1 MVASRGGR
9 DFGAENS
16 ARRTLLRR
24 SGGLAAAAL
33 LLPLLP
39 ARLLAQ
45 TFTASSI
52 SQAAQDA
59 RRDVGRLSRRADSL
73 LRLTVADGPTRSAAA
88 VRRFRAEQVTLA
100 RDLAAVFNGRVSED
114 DWLLV
119 SPVRELD
126 LALTMQALVIRL
138 APSIDEVEAAVK
150 APLAQIEPLAGDS
163 ADDVL
168 LSIVLAVLGL
178 ERRVALFEQLRND
191 RALAAALRDAA
202 AAVKAQRYG
211 LAALELERLMRVIVL
226 PDNVQAIAENLGNE
240 QRRRLYKSLILRFVP
255 FVGWTYFDTL
265 LLATIYYNRDTT
277 APVLR

>member
-9 DFGAENS
+9 DFGAGNM
-16 ARRTLLRR
+16 ARRCVLRAG
-24 SGGLAAAAL
+24 GGLAAAVL
-33 LLPLLP
+33 LAP
-39 ARLLAQ
+39 RLAAQ

-59 RRDVGRLSRRADSL
+59 RRDVGRLSRRADNL
-73 LRLTVADGPTRSAAA
+73 LRLTVAEGPTRSAAA

-119 SPVRELD
+119 SPMRELD

-150 APLAQIEPLAGDS
+150 APLPQIEPLVGDS

-240 QRRRLYKSLILRFVP
+240 SRRRLYKSLILRFVP